1 MAGVQRF
8 IGLARNSLG
17 RSIARRMLGIGART
31 FRLPRAIETGY
42 ARASRNLVWRA
53 ARQPL
58 RRHTPTLATLR
69 AASEQAAP
77 TPFPFEPAT
86 PEWETLAGSENS
98 QVPASQAEVMRAE
111 NTLPRA
117 WQPRRPLA
125 ETPHAARPI
134 QIQSRIEE
142 LTPQAG
148 AVSPVLPEEPA
159 ERIASEP
166 QTPQMPERAALF
178 FSAEEPAAKQ
188 AGVEAQTPQMPERV
202 APFLPAEEPAAEQA
216 GVEAQTPLMPERAA
230 LFFSAEESA
239 AERAAPESQTP
250 QMPERSSPRAPA
262 RTPVSLPPAIAPA
275 SESPGDESAAEIS
288 ASAPEPFASA
298 SASAPSSPAGET
310 PPASPSAETWVEPP
324 QSAATRAPHVARRF
338 APDASN
344 APKNLGEETDRT
356 RVETQLAPALPPPPA
371 SFRETVPANRQSESA
386 PAAQQE
392 PGLMSRTLLP
402 AMRSPATPT
411 PRAPETPAS
420 PIQMGEPLR
429 PLGSA
434 RKIQRVEKMEPP
446 RPPILARPLVAYH
459 PPRSYQRAPAESAE
473 GAPRPGLD
481 SAAEILETPDGDRLS
496 RAASLALPRADIR
509 PHRSRLPAASAKIF
523 AAWDERAERDVPAL
537 SSDLDAPTIQQRAAL
552 EPATAAPA
560 DASSEPPSPATAS
573 ATTPRVGA
581 TAEGAPGA
589 DLDTVARQ
597 VYQILRRRL
606 QVELERSRGW
616 SGR

>member
-1 MAGVQRF
+1 MTGVQRF

-69 AASEQAAP
+69 AASEQAAHAS
-77 TPFPFEPAT
+77 FPFEPAT

-166 QTPQMPERAALF
+166 QTPQMPECAA
-178 FSAEEPAAKQ
+178 P
-188 AGVEAQTPQMPERV
+188 V
-202 APFLPAEEPAAEQA
+202 LPAEEPAAEQA

-262 RTPVSLPPAIAPA
+262 RTPVSPPPAIAPA

-338 APDASN
+338 APDASSP
-344 APKNLGEETDRT
+344 PKNLGEETDRT
-356 RVETQLAPALPPPPA
+356 RVETQPAPALPPPPA
-371 SFRETVPANRQSESA
+371 SFRETAPANRQSESA

-392 PGLMSRTLLP
+392 PGLISRTLLP
-402 AMRSPATPT
+402 AMRSPATPM
-411 PRAPETPAS
+411 PRAPETPAA
-420 PIQMGEPLR
+420 PIQMGELPR

-573 ATTPRVGA
+573 ATTPRAGA